1 MPGPLVT
8 AGASQNGAG
17 ARRGSGGNA
26 QQVLPV
32 VPFVRA
38 SSEHREPAG
47 IDFTRTLSAGGTQ
60 NPGGLEIPAYGYVRS
75 LVLLVT
81 ATGAVAGTLAENG
94 PWTVIQDIALTEPN
108 GAILSQFTDGFELM
122 LANKYGGYRD
132 SIGADPRQSP
142 AYSQDAAGNF
152 SFLLRIPV
160 ELNLRDALGSLPNQ
174 TSAATFKL
182 RVNLASGAAGAGLYS
197 AAPTTQPN
205 VRVVGYLEAWDQPE
219 VSSGGQT
226 NQVTPPA
233 MNTTQFWSTT
243 ILPVAAGANTLRLP
257 RVGNHIRNLIFMFT
271 RTAGTRVNGDTDF
284 PDPFTLLLDTRP
296 LDIVN
301 KTVWR
306 NQMYERSGY
315 GGRAAGGALTAAL
328 ANDSAG
334 GLDNG
339 VFVYDFM
346 HEFDGTY
353 GREMRDLWLPTL
365 GSTRLEIQGTF
376 ANAGQLRVMTN
387 DVAVAGSVFV

>member
-1 MPGPLVT
+1 MNPTLT
-8 AGASQNGAG
+8 AGGTQQGTG
-17 ARRGSGGNA
+17 QRRGNT

-32 VPFVRA
+32 VPFIRA

-47 IDFTRTLSAGGTQ
+47 IDFARQLSANGTQ
-60 NPGGLEIPAYGYVRS
+60 NPGNLEIPAYGYVRS

-94 PWTVIQDIALTEPN
+94 PWTVLQDIALTEPN
-108 GAILSQFTDGFELM
+108 GAVLSQFTDGYELM

-142 AYSQDAAGNF
+142 AYTQDAAGNF
-152 SFLLRIPV
+152 TFALRIPV
-160 ELNLRDALGSLPNQ
+160 EINLRDTLGSLPNQ

-182 RVNLASGAAGAGLYS
+182 RVNLASGASGAGLYTGT
-197 AAPTTQPN
+197 APTTQPT

-219 VSSGGQT
+219 ATSGGQT
-226 NQVTPPA
+226 NQITPPA

-243 ILPVAAGANTLRLP
+243 ILPVAAGNNTLRLP
-257 RVGNHIRNLIFMFT
+257 RVGNHIRNLIFVLT
-271 RTAGTRVNGDTDF
+271 RTGGTRANGDTDF
-284 PDPFTLLLDTRP
+284 ADPFTILLDTRP
-296 LDIVN
+296 LDTIN
-301 KTVWR
+301 KTLWKQ
-306 NQMYERSGY
+306 QMFERSGY
-315 GGRAAGGALTAAL
+315 GGRAAGGSLTAAV
-328 ANDSAG
+328 AADSAG

-339 VFVYDFM
+339 VYVYDFT

-365 GSTRLEIQGTF
+365 GSTRLEIQGNF
-376 ANAGQLRVMTN
+376 ASAGQLRVMTN

>member
-1 MPGPLVT
+1 MPTAATT
-8 AGASQNGAG
+8 AGGTQTAPGQ
-17 ARRGSGGNA
+17 RRGNDR
-26 QQVLPV
+26 QVLPV
-32 VPFVRA
+32 VPFIRA

-47 IDFTRTLSAGGTQ
+47 IDFSRQLSASGTQ
-60 NPGGLEIPAYGYVRS
+60 NPGNLEVPAYGYVRAIV
-75 LVLLVT
+75 LVVT

-94 PWTVIQDIALTEPN
+94 PWTVLQDIAITEPN
-108 GAILSQFTDGFELM
+108 GAVLSQFTDGFELM
-122 LANKYGGYRD
+122 LANKYGGYRAVNG
-132 SIGADPRQSP
+132 SDPRKSP

-152 SFLLRIPV
+152 SFVLRIPV

-174 TSAATFKL
+174 TAAATFKL
-182 RVNLASGAAGAGLYS
+182 RMNLASGASGGGLYTGT
-197 AAPTTQPN
+197 APTTQPT

-219 VSSGGQT
+219 ASSGGQT
-226 NQVTPPA
+226 NQITPPA

-243 ILPVAAGANTLRLP
+243 ILNVAAGANTLRLP
-257 RVGNHIRNLIFMFT
+257 RVGNHIRNLIFILT
-271 RTAGTRVNGDTDF
+271 RTGGTRANGDADF
-284 PDPFTLLLDTRP
+284 ADPFTLLLDTRP
-296 LDIVN
+296 LD
-301 KTVWR
+301 TVSKALWR
-306 NQMYERSGY
+306 QQMYERSGY
-315 GGRAAGGALTAAL
+315 GGRAAGGSLTAAL

-353 GREMRDLWLPTL
+353 GQEMRDLWLPTL
-365 GSTRLEIQGTF
+365 GSTRLEIQGNF